1 MLAPGATLST
11 AGRLFATIGAGTAP
25 AFFNQGIG
33 FMANGSVAFDT
44 NAPPANP
51 VFNDGWAI
59 NASGALCA
67 TLTQLGTDTYVDGL
81 RTSILG
87 QLVIESNDAVTFNSG
102 NGITAAG
109 NLSVN

>member
-1 MLAPGATLST
+1 MLAPGATLSA

-44 NAPPANP
+44 NAPTGNI
-51 VFNDGWAI
+51 VNDGWSVSPA
-59 NASGALCA
+59 GALYA
-67 TLTQLGTDTYVDGL
+67 TLVQLGTDIYISGL

-87 QLVIESNDAVTFNSG
+87 QIVIESNDAVTFNNG